1 MEESSIVQ
9 VTMLTTRFR
18 TVCRCNMEIH
28 ARYKDCTEE
37 KGNPSTEEEEGRLSL
52 QAYCKERQVHCE
64 FGFRRWLGVQ
74 SGKPGM
80 LHAC

>member
-1 MEESSIVQ
+1 MQGTKTAQKRKETLLLRKKRVG
-9 VTMLTTRFR
+9 F
-18 TVCRCNMEIH
+18 H
-28 ARYKDCTEE
+28 YKGT
-37 KGNPSTEEEEGRLSL
+37 
-52 QAYCKERQVHCE
+52 CE